1 MFVFMANHEIVATHS
16 KPRHLVKR
24 FLVISKIIGGK
35 KMYNRSNNEKKK
47 LTGLLGYKSTSLC
60 ER

>member
-24 FLVISKIIGGK
+24 FYLVISKIIGG
-35 KMYNRSNNEKKK
+35 KMYNRSNNEKK
-47 LTGLLGYKSTSLC
+47 TYWVVGIQVYKFV
-60 ER
+60 

>member
-35 KMYNRSNNEKKK
+35 KFITDQIMKKK